1 MSTAHWAVILLGF
14 SKKFFRHK
22 EKFFNRAFSWEVDC
36 CSGSLKSSLKMRKP
50 RPTVYQKEVSILFK
64 SLIHHL
70 NLNISCQVI
79 SQVKY
84 VGQSHRPPMHR
95 SHLMSIFGSALT
107 RFETLWKFKHLYFW
121 PTATFWVKS
130 IINLLFPPLSSR
142 GCMQATLVTVV
153 TRILQKMTEFLTNNF
168 S

>member
-1 MSTAHWAVILLGF
+1 MKINVVFSSLPLLIGSLPLGEHCLLITAHWAVILLGF

-50 RPTVYQKEVSILFK
+50 RSTVYQKEVSILFK

-84 VGQSHRPPMHR
+84 FGQSHRPPMHR
-95 SHLMSIFGSALT
+95 SHLMSIFVSVLT
-107 RFETLWKFKHLYFW
+107 VFLCSLSF
-121 PTATFWVKS
+121 S
-130 IINLLFPPLSSR
+130 FPLPDGNCPAVYCAIVGANSR
-142 GCMQATLVTVV
+142 VLPPSV
-153 TRILQKMTEFLTNNF
+153 
-168 S
+168 